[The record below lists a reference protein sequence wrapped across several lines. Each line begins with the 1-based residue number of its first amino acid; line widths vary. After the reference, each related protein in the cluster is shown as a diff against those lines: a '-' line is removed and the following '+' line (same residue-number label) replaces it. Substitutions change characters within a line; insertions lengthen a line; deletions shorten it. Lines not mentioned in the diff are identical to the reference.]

1 MTREPRSATKL
12 VQSGPVNDDSA
23 VRCIAL
29 RGTVRLARTYGR
41 DLARIE
47 QMHMEIQMNKL
58 LAIAVGAVVLLGS
71 GATLAQEAKA
81 PSPKASTN
89 QSATMMAAHSP
100 MGQMDERMK
109 GMQIMHEKVMSATTP
124 EERQKLMDEQRKE
137 MQSSMAMMNQAMSG
151 GAMMG
156 GGMTGPKGKP
166 ADTASQMQVMQ
177 KRMDMMQMMMQT
189 MMDQLPPS
197 PAKP

>member
-1 MTREPRSATKL
+1 
-12 VQSGPVNDDSA
+12 
-23 VRCIAL
+23 
-29 RGTVRLARTYGR
+29 
-41 DLARIE
+41 
-47 QMHMEIQMNKL
+47 MNKL
-58 LAIAVGAVVLLGS
+58 FAIAVGAVVSLGV
-71 GATLAQEAKA
+71 GATLAQEAKVA
-81 PSPKASTN
+81 SPKA
-89 QSATMMAAHSP
+89 ATTQAATAMGAQSP
-100 MGQMDERMK
+100 MAQMDERMK
-109 GMQIMHEKVMSATTP
+109 RMQVMHEKVLSATTP